1 MNVVLIPCFDR
12 PEFLSECLKN
22 IEQAESADQYH
33 YIFRLDHGHEPDN
46 LKVIE
51 GFKLSSETTFTPR
64 TTYGIGKQSY
74 SVLSGL
80 QIAAKTSD
88 HLVFLIEDDV
98 MIGRDFFRW
107 HEEVH
112 SQQALFSSHAN
123 LNVNSPSKEGW
134 IDEYYLTTRD
144 YGSIGTCMTRE
155 SIALI
160 DPHINADYFLH
171 PVQYIRRK
179 FKNSFL
185 GYGFAE
191 QDGLIRRIQAD
202 QSLPQAY
209 PCHLE
214 HEGLL
219 YGPRCFHAGF
229 IGKGRIQQKLPGTA
243 EQRQDYIQKV
253 IYDQTTMRHVSLSE
267 GYYLDSRP
275 CSLILPEWKT
285 LKRKG

>member
-209 PCHLE
+209 PCHHVLFFKT
-214 HEGLL
+214 HSGKTQAQH
-219 YGPRCFHAGF
+219 HA
-229 IGKGRIQQKLPGTA
+229 
-243 EQRQDYIQKV
+243 
-253 IYDQTTMRHVSLSE
+253 
-267 GYYLDSRP
+267 
-275 CSLILPEWKT
+275 
-285 LKRKG
+285 